1 MKKSVSPP
9 SLDQLLDAVPIC
21 NGAVRVEKR
30 ESNVI
35 LWVPIQR
42 RWWLQPPLSWFLPIR
57 REKGVALDVVGS
69 EVWSACD
76 GKRRVEDIVEDFAQ
90 RHKLRFHESRA
101 SVTQFLKS
109 LLERNL
115 LVLVLPRAETER
127 EHAAITLQAGRAP

>member
-1 MKKSVSPP
+1 MKKSVPPP
-9 SLDQLLDAVPIC
+9 SLDQLLDAVPVC

-42 RWWLQPPLSWFLPIR
+42 HWWMEGPISWFLPIR
-57 REKGVALDVVGS
+57 REKGVALDVIGS

-76 GKRRVEDIVEDFAQ
+76 GKRRVEDIIEGFAQ

-101 SVTQFLKS
+101 SVMQFLKS
-109 LLERNL
+109 LLERKL
-115 LVLVLPRAETER
+115 LVLALPGSGSES
-127 EHAAITLQAGRAP
+127 AANVVQAGRAP